1 MKKRVRFT
9 PEQKEKM
16 KTRTI
21 AMLKAGHSQQHA
33 ARTLGTT
40 VTTIRKLIQ
49 GLEYPGQRRASAK
62 QSKKLGK
69 GRAGKRTGALHG
81 PVAQLAEKHA
91 RLEAIERQIAELA
104 GERAA
109 LKKAMR
115 AIYERVGKAIFKS
128 GE

>member
-21 AMLKAGHSQQHA
+21 AMLRAGHSQQHA

-49 GLEYPGQRRASAK
+49 GMEYPGQRRVGAK
-62 QSKKLGK
+62 KSRKLGR
-69 GRAGKRTGALHG
+69 GRAGKSAGALHG

-91 RLEAIERQIAELA
+91 RLETIERQIAELL
-104 GERAA
+104 GEQAA

-115 AIYERVGKAIFKS
+115 AIYERVGKTIFKS